1 MVHGSAALQLAS
13 WVARKAKGSARLRW
27 DARELVLH
35 FNNLQ
40 IIAVEGDDND
50 MLAPAFGLTSGGEWF
65 RQAQGAVAGGQVSQA
80 EANAVVKRALADAL
94 RSFFLTGDAA
104 AALDEESGFEDGTLT
119 ISYPHLAVELVLGAD
134 GEGLMP
140 VFLPDPEY
148 VLRRQPDF
156 LRRVGAL
163 GLTDEAMA
171 ILAKINDSRTAME
184 IAAPS
189 PHGKDTALRLLAAA
203 VAAGL
208 TEAAP
213 RPHEVQFVPTA
224 FGESEP
230 RRKRGI
236 WRWLLALLLLGA
248 AAVALYVVRP
258 WSPRRVSGPGG
269 PWAIAVDGGCQ
280 PAELER
286 LYRRQDKDPES
297 FSVVPFG
304 QGQGQE
310 PCYRLVWGHF
320 PTRQTAEQA
329 VASLPPGV
337 LTRGFAP
344 HVVQV
349 ESNTP

>member
-1 MVHGSAALQLAS
+1 MVHVSAALQLAS
-13 WVARKAKGSARLRW
+13 WIARKDRGTARLRW

-40 IIAVEGDDND
+40 IVAVEGDDND
-50 MLAPAFGLTSGGEWF
+50 MLASAFGLTSGGEWF
-65 RQAQGAVAGGQVSQA
+65 RQAQGAVAGGQVSQG

-94 RSFFLTGDAA
+94 RSFFLTGDASA
-104 AALDEESGFEDGTLT
+104 VLDPEAGFVGGTLT
-119 ISYPHLAVELVLGAD
+119 ISYPHLAVELVLGND
-134 GEGLMP
+134 GEALMP
-140 VFLPDPEY
+140 VFLPDAEL

-171 ILAKINDSRTAME
+171 ILAKINDSRSATE
-184 IAAPS
+184 IAVPS
-189 PHGKDTALRLLAAA
+189 PHGKETALRLLAAA

-208 TEAAP
+208 TEAAARTQEP
-213 RPHEVQFVPTA
+213 QFVPTA
-224 FGESEP
+224 FDEAEP
-230 RRKRGI
+230 RKRRGI
-236 WRWLLALLLLGA
+236 WGWIFAILLLGA
-248 AAVALYVVRP
+248 AAAALYFVQP
-258 WSPRRVSGPGG
+258 WKSRRVAGPGG
-269 PWAIAVDGGCQ
+269 PWAVAVDGGCQ

-304 QGQGQE
+304 QGQEQ
-310 PCYRLVWGHF
+310 CYRLVWGHF

-329 VASLPPGV
+329 VPTLPQGV

-344 HVVQV
+344 HVVQADGT
-349 ESNTP
+349 TP

>member
-1 MVHGSAALQLAS
+1 MVHVSAALQLAL
-13 WVARKAKGSARLRW
+13 WVARKAKGTARLRW
-27 DARELVLH
+27 DGRELVLH

-40 IIAVEGDDND
+40 IVAVEGDDND

-65 RQAQGAVAGGQVSQA
+65 RQAQGAVASGQVSQA
-80 EANAVVKRALADAL
+80 EANAVAKRALADAL
-94 RSFFLTGDAA
+94 RAFFLTPDASVT
-104 AALDEESGFEDGTLT
+104 LDEDGGFEEGALT
-119 ISYPHLAVELVLGAD
+119 ISYPHLAVELVLGGD
-134 GEGLMP
+134 GESLMP
-140 VFLPDPEY
+140 VFLPDPQL
-148 VLRRQPDF
+148 VLRRQPEF

-171 ILAKINDSRTAME
+171 ILAKINDARTAME

-189 PHGKDTALRLLAAA
+189 PHGMDTALRLLAAA

-213 RPHEVQFVPTA
+213 RAQEPRFVPTA
-224 FGESEP
+224 FDEAEP
-230 RRKRGI
+230 RRRRGGWGWVI
-236 WRWLLALLLLGA
+236 AFLLLGA
-248 AAVALYVVRP
+248 AAVALYFVQP
-258 WSPRRVSGPGG
+258 WKPRRVSGPGG

-304 QGQGQE
+304 QGQE

-329 VASLPPGV
+329 VATLPQGV

-344 HVVQV
+344 HVVQA
-349 ESNTP
+349 ESSTQ